1 MHVLYILVS
10 QYNHYFE
17 RVLFFNTFF
26 HSGMTFLQGRE
37 IFIFKTHVS
46 KEDLKH
52 EEIQN
57 NMELVLLCISIA
69 AVLIALALLI
79 VLRLAV
85 C

>member
-1 MHVLYILVS
+1 
-10 QYNHYFE
+10 
-17 RVLFFNTFF
+17 
-26 HSGMTFLQGRE
+26 MTFLQGRE